1 MSDTNDPFEFDDLQ
15 ELFEELDAATADAAF
30 VFGSGIRRVVPQPSA
45 QERPEATTAPS
56 AAATSKRPT
65 VELSMDDVEVTS
77 RATTRPR
84 RRPLRPPP
92 PPLPTKGGRASGDD
106 AATREVPAVG
116 RLR

>member
-1 MSDTNDPFEFDDLQ
+1 MSDTNAPFDFDDLQ
-15 ELFEELDAATADAAF
+15 ELFEELDEATADAAF
-30 VFGSGIRRVVPQPSA
+30 VFGSGLRRVVPEPSG

-56 AAATSKRPT
+56 AAAPAKRPT

-84 RRPLRPPP
+84 RHALRP